1 MAIPIPAKTRST
13 KHTIQLEGAFL
24 HNLKNID
31 VQFPLQ
37 CLTVVSG
44 VSGSGK
50 TTLVKHLLNKKELNL
65 SFSISAT
72 TRQKREDEIEG
83 KDYFFKTKSDFK
95 NLVNNGEFLEFEE
108 VYDDVFYGSLEK
120 EVVKQLETQNV
131 IFDIDVI
138 GGIKLKQYFKNN
150 ALSIFV
156 KAPSLEELRKRLNA
170 RDKDSNK
177 SIEERV
183 QKAQKE
189 IEKETEFDLS
199 IINDDIDLAKKES
212 LDAVQNFL
220 SK

>member
-1 MAIPIPAKTRST
+1 M
-13 KHTIQLEGAFL
+13 
-24 HNLKNID
+24 
-31 VQFPLQ
+31 
-37 CLTVVSG
+37 
-44 VSGSGK
+44 
-50 TTLVKHLLNKKELNL
+50 NL

-72 TRQKREDEIEG
+72 TRQRRDGEVQG

-95 NLVNNGEFLEFEE
+95 KLINNSEFLEHEE
-108 VYDDVFYGSLEK
+108 VYDDVFYGTLES
-120 EVVKQLETQNV
+120 EVIKQLETQNV

-138 GGIKLKQYFKNN
+138 GGIRLKEYFKNK

-156 KAPSLEELRKRLNA
+156 KAPSLEELKKRLSF
-170 RDKDSNK
+170 RDKDSKK

-189 IEKETEFDLS
+189 IEKESEFDLS
-199 IINDDIDLAKKES
+199 IINDDLDLAKKES